1 MSHAMHADVAGYD
14 IPAEERLDFDEVIGR
29 TAPLTEYVL
38 YAVSISKEDTSDII
52 NQMKDLFTG
61 EAVGNATNAL
71 IGNIDTSLSKTNSN
85 QFYLGA
91 EAQKNIGNMNAI
103 GENITALSNY
113 SSQLD
118 VAEIEGLIQSYNDNL
133 LVLKQDARRCLL
145 EQAANEFNAK
155 KEEWPDFPKT
165 KTYRIEGGAGVGNNG
180 ATSPENDTEF
190 RGLIGNDNEVYEYEF
205 VDGTGYWQDL
215 KDADGNVIP
224 GEGYHVEKNTYRIHK
239 YKYIKCNWGS
249 RVIKSPW
256 DPSFEEIEA
265 QFDLV
270 GCPVPYDRT
279 HPQVLASAESN
290 WGIRRK
296 GHYYN

>member
-1 MSHAMHADVAGYD
+1 MSHAMHADAAGYD

-29 TAPLTEYVL
+29 TAPLTEDVL
-38 YAVSISKEDTSDII
+38 YAAAISKEDTSSII

-61 EAVGNATNAL
+61 EAVGTATNAL

-145 EQAANEFNAK
+145 EQEANKFNEK
-155 KEEWPDFPKT
+155 KVEWDGFPKT
-165 KTYRIEGGAGVGNNG
+165 KTYRTENGYGVDYGG

-190 RGLIGNDNEVYEYEF
+190 HGLIGTDNEVYEYEF
-205 VDGTGYWQDL
+205 VDGSSYNKEITDS
-215 KDADGNVIP
+215 
-224 GEGYHVEKNTYRIHK
+224 EGYVVDYVLVGKNTYRIHK
-239 YKYIKCNWGS
+239 YKYIKCNFGT
-249 RVIKSPW
+249 RIIKSPW

-279 HPQVLASAESN
+279 HPQVQSCPDGS
-290 WGIRRK
+290 WWRSG
-296 GHYYN
+296 GHYYS